1 MSRSLGLFV
10 PTFRRSYNKVQ
21 SAVWIRALQMV
32 MPLKALGWDVSINNP
47 FKRYDVSIFHRG
59 MRFKS
64 LSFINFLK
72 TISKRVYWDTCV
84 DYFYEH
90 EAANRYQVFCSRLI
104 AQSVDGVCVPTQGVA
119 SSASTFNSNIH
130 IMPDPINVQ
139 MFSPIKNLIN
149 YDDPI
154 FGWSGVSHKA
164 KYLDRYAQ
172 FLDGRCLII
181 SNDKPNLTFN
191 YTFKKWTYED
201 FVDSLLLCDVGFLP
215 RTLESSYTINNSSF
229 KALVFAVLGL
239 PIIANQLPSY
249 QELSNSYHSISF
261 LENHN
266 YCPVSALSSLKSMS
280 NSVSVV
286 RQSYDRY
293 VIANDLSNW
302 ISS

>member
-1 MSRSLGLFV
+1 M
-10 PTFRRSYNKVQ
+10 
-21 SAVWIRALQMV
+21 
-32 MPLKALGWDVSINNP
+32 
-47 FKRYDVSIFHRG
+47 
-59 MRFKS
+59 
-64 LSFINFLK
+64 
-72 TISKRVYWDTCV
+72 
-84 DYFYEH
+84 DYFYEA
-90 EAANRYQVFCSRLI
+90 AANRYQVFCSRLI
-104 AQSVDGVCVPTQGVA
+104 AQRWSLCSYSRCC
-119 SSASTFNSNIH
+119 SSALHSIVIFILCL
-130 IMPDPINVQ
+130 ILL
-139 MFSPIKNLIN
+139 MFRCLALLKILLITMIQ
-149 YDDPI
+149 YFDGLSFTYEI
-154 FGWSGVSHKA
+154 
-164 KYLDRYAQ
+164 LDRYAQ

-286 RQSYDRY
+286 RQSY
-293 VIANDLSNW
+293 
-302 ISS
+302 